1 MYKKRGDVLIRMVSS
16 YRLFFMISMIVLAGC
31 TSSEKDQGQ
40 EENLLRT
47 AERMEATGNMGGA
60 AHVYRKLLDG
70 TSGDKL
76 PLYLKLGASL
86 IAAGDMDEARKVFE
100 EALRVDTGDQAKGQL
115 GRCYLMAGKADMAIT
130 IFQDILKTKTDNVQ
144 AYNCLGVAYDL
155 KKDHK
160 TAQDFYKKAL
170 ELDSDNVEIK
180 ANLALSLAFSCNYAE
195 ALQLMVPIGS
205 QLGATAKQR
214 HNLATVYALAGQE
227 DKATELFG
235 RDFEQ
240 GRTQNSLEA
249 LRGAHRVVPESLPD
263 KSDKEELDYLADTS
277 PEGMEVILDDLAQ
290 ESPPE
295 SSARSKKIKTPLSVK
310 LAVQKEPQ
318 KSHKKRVTK
327 ISQKV
332 SKRAKK
338 PKPKRRPAIKP
349 IKRGEK
355 RKSTESPAMKVSQE
369 QGLAG
374 ERVREGRASTI

>member
-1 MYKKRGDVLIRMVSS
+1 MVSS
-16 YRLFFMISMIVLAGC
+16 YRVFFLISMVVLAGC

-70 TSGDKL
+70 SSGDKL

-86 IAAGDMDEARKVFE
+86 IAAGDMEEARKVFE
-100 EALRVDTGDQAKGQL
+100 EALRVDKGDQAKGQL

-235 RDFEQ
+235 RDLEQ
-240 GRTQNSLEA
+240 GRTKNSLEA
-249 LRGAHRVVPESLPD
+249 LRGSHRVVPESLPD
-263 KSDKEELDYLADTS
+263 KSDKEELDHLADTS
-277 PEGMEVILDDLAQ
+277 PDGMEVILDNLAP
-290 ESPPE
+290 ESPSE
-295 SSARSKKIKTPLSVK
+295 ARSKEIKTLLPVK
-310 LAVQKEPQ
+310 LAVQKELQ

-327 ISQKV
+327 VSQKV

-338 PKPKRRPAIKP
+338 PKPKRRPVIKT
-349 IKRGEK
+349 IKKEKK
-355 RKSTESPAMKVSQE
+355 RKSTETPAPKVSRQ
-369 QGLAG
+369 QGIAG
-374 ERVREGRASTI
+374 ERVRDGMASTI